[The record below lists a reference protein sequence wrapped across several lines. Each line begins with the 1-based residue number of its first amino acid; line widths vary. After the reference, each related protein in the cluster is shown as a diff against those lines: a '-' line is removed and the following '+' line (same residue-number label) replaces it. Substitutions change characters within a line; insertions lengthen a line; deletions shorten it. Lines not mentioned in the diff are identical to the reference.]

1 MNYPTSPFSS
11 NLKFNNSPV
20 DISKNDISGE
30 LSIAGCSAISLVKEY
45 GSPLFVIDEADFF
58 LRANAW
64 KSALNE
70 SFKGGKLYYA
80 AKSFISIEIA
90 KWLIELD
97 VNLDVCTGGEL
108 AVALAANFPTNR
120 IEFHGNNKSVAE
132 IEMAV
137 SAGVGT
143 IVIDSFIEIERIA
156 QVAKSAGKVQNVYI
170 RLTPGVEAHTHE
182 FISTAH
188 EDVKFGF
195 SIASGAA
202 IAAVEKTLTFDSLN
216 LIGIHCHIGS
226 QIFEVTGFTLAAQR
240 LVATLAEIKEKFG
253 KALPELNVG
262 GGYGIAYTTA
272 EKSISPQAVLPALA
286 KVIKEECAKLKLDLP
301 IISIEPGRAIV
312 GPTTTTIYEVGTT
325 KLVTLDDATTRNYI
339 SVDGGMSDNIR
350 PALYGAK
357 YSAFLANRESNAKKT
372 SSRVVGKH
380 CETGDILILDI
391 NLAEDIAPGDL
402 LAFPATGAYGRS
414 MASNYNHIPRPA
426 VVVVKNGTARSIL
439 RRENEADL
447 LALEVNQA
455 PRQLS

>member
-20 DISKNDISGE
+20 DLSKNDISGE

-45 GSPLFVIDEADFF
+45 GSPLFVIDEVDFF

-70 SFKGGKLYYA
+70 SFQGGKLYYA

-202 IAAVEKTLTFDSLN
+202 IAAVEKTLTFNSLN